1 MKIVYFSEVRE
12 PQVNGVVVT
21 LARLARHLR
30 ARGHQILFVVPRVR
44 GSIPSPDV
52 AELKA
57 VPFPLYPEMRIVL
70 PHWSFHKREFD
81 KVENFQPDLI
91 HIWTPGVLA
100 FFGQKWA
107 RANGCPV
114 VASYETDMIRYL
126 SYYGFGRFESQA
138 WRYFTWLHNNCQ
150 RTYVPS
156 SDTRQFLESNGIQ
169 NVEVFSRG
177 VDSTQFSPH
186 KRSDEVR
193 RLFQVDRDGVLILYV
208 GRLSK
213 EKHLEL
219 LLESFIRLAPQHAS
233 ARLVMTGEGPLRSEL
248 TRRYAHPNIT
258 FTGVKRGEELA
269 SLFAS
274 ADIFAIPSRTETLSL
289 VSLEALASG
298 VPVVAMK
305 SGGVRD
311 IVTHSQTG
319 MLANSDAEF
328 EDFLRRLIE
337 DGSYRAALGRGAR
350 KYAEKKT
357 WEHSFDDLESGYLAL
372 VRRGA
377 LS

>member
-1 MKIVYFSEVRE
+1 MKIVFFSEVRE

-30 ARGHQILFVVPRVR
+30 ARGHEILFVVPRVR
-44 GSIPSPDV
+44 GSVPAADI

-70 PHWSFHKREFD
+70 PHWSFHKREFAQ
-81 KVENFQPDLI
+81 VEDFEPDLI

-126 SYYGFGRFESQA
+126 TYYGFGRFEPQA

-177 VDSTQFSPH
+177 VDSIQFNPH
-186 KRSDEVR
+186 KRSDDLR
-193 RLFQVDRDGVLILYV
+193 RRFQVDHESVLILYV
-208 GRLSK
+208 GRMSK

-219 LLESFIRLAPQHAS
+219 LLESFMRIALRHPTAH
-233 ARLVMTGEGPLRSEL
+233 LVMTGEGPIRGEL
-248 TRRYAHPNIT
+248 TRKFAHPNIT
-258 FTGVKRGEELA
+258 FTGVRKGEELA

-298 VPVVAMK
+298 VPVVAMR

-311 IVTHSQTG
+311 IVAHNQTG
-319 MLANSDAEF
+319 LLAHSDAEF
-328 EDFLRRLIE
+328 ENGLRRLIE
-337 DGSYRAALGRGAR
+337 DKPYRAALGRGAR
-350 KYAEKKT
+350 TYAEKKT
-357 WEHSFDDLESGYLAL
+357 WEHSFDDLENGYLAL
-372 VRRGA
+372 VRQGA